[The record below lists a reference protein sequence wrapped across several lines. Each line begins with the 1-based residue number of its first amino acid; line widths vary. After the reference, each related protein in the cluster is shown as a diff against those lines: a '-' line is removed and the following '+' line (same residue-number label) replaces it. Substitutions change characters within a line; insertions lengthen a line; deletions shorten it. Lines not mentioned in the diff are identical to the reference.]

1 MSGPRRRVAIIG
13 GGPAGL
19 FAAETLAQAGH
30 AVTVYER
37 MPSVGR
43 KFLMAGRGGLNLT
56 HSEPFDRF
64 TRRYGVLPPAL
75 DAALAAFPPAALI
88 AWCEGLGEPT
98 FTGTS
103 GRVFPRGFKAS
114 PLLRAWLR
122 RLAALGV
129 TLRTR
134 HDWRGWDEADQL
146 VFATPDGRVTAAP
159 DATILAL
166 GGASWPR
173 LGADG
178 SWQAILGA
186 AGAAIAPLQP
196 ANGGVRIGWS
206 DHVAGR
212 FAGTP
217 LKRIAAACGDSH
229 VRGEAMVTADGLE
242 GGAIYALGPAIR
254 AALAQG
260 GSAPLVLDLRPD
272 LTEAALAARLEDRGK
287 GRSLATRLAKAGLP
301 PVAAG
306 LMREAQGGPLPAD
319 PLALA
324 RLAKATP
331 LAVTGLAGLERAIS
345 TAGGVR
351 FDALDGWMLRA
362 RPGLFLAG
370 EMLDWDAPTG
380 GYLLQACFASARA
393 AAAQAAAWLTR

>member
-13 GGPAGL
+13 AGPAGL
-19 FAAETLAQAGH
+19 FAAETLAQTGH

-103 GRVFPRGFKAS
+103 GRVFPQGFKAS

-122 RLAALGV
+122 RLATLGV

-134 HDWRGWDEADQL
+134 HDWRGWDEEGRL
-146 VFATPDGRVTAAP
+146 VFATPDGSVTAAP
-159 DATILAL
+159 DATVLAL

-260 GSAPLVLDLRPD
+260 GSAPLMLDLRPD

-393 AAAQAAAWLTR
+393 AATQAAAWLTR